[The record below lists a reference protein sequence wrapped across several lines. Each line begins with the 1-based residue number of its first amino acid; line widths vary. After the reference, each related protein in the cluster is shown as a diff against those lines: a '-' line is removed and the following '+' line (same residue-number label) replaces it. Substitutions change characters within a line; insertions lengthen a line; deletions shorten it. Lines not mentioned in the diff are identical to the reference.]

1 MLRDAGLRRREL
13 RLQRATPD
21 LDTTGPVTGPIAVT
35 GASGFIGRAL
45 VSTLSR
51 SGFRVRA
58 LCRRPEPRLGEN
70 GVDIVLGALED
81 PESLERLLDGAEAVI
96 HAAGAVRARSRRE
109 FDAVNR
115 GGTANLVAALAS
127 GTPPRRII
135 LLSSL
140 AAREPA
146 LSAYARSKRMAE
158 QAVEVHR
165 SRLLDSCILR
175 PPAVYGPGDRA
186 TLPIFRQLA
195 RRFLL
200 IPAPSDA
207 RFSLLFVEDL
217 AGLVDRLLEA
227 PRWGGATLEPDDGR
241 PGGYAWHDLA
251 AIAGR
256 SLGSPV
262 RTMFLP
268 GPSVWLAAALGEA
281 FGALRGQPTTLG
293 FGKARELRH
302 RDWVCRPVEF
312 VALDGWTSRT
322 QFEDGFACTLAW
334 YKENRWL

>member
-13 RLQRATPD
+13 SLQRPTASLETS
-21 LDTTGPVTGPIAVT
+21 GSATGPIAVT

-45 VSTLSR
+45 VRKLSR
-51 SGFRVRA
+51 SGFQVRA
-58 LCRRPEPRLGEN
+58 LCRRPDQGLDEGD
-70 GVDIVLGALED
+70 VDVVLGTLED
-81 PESLERLLDGAEAVI
+81 ADSLERLLAGAEAVV
-96 HAAGAVRARSRRE
+96 HAAGAVRARSHRE

-127 GTPPRRII
+127 GTRPQRLI
-135 LLSSL
+135 LVSSL

-146 LSAYARSKRMAE
+146 LSAYAQSKRMAE
-158 QAVEVHR
+158 QEVEVCR
-165 SRLLDSCILR
+165 SRLLDFCILR
-175 PPAVYGPGDRA
+175 PPAVYGPGDRG
-186 TLPIFRQLA
+186 TLTIFRQLA

-200 IPAPSDA
+200 VPAPSDA

-217 AGLVDRLLEA
+217 AGLVERLLEI
-227 PRWGGATLEPDDGR
+227 PRWGGITLEPDDGR

-256 SLGSPV
+256 SLGGPV
-262 RTMFLP
+262 RTLFLP
-268 GPSVWLAAALGEA
+268 GPSVWLAAGVGEA
-281 FGALRGQPTTLG
+281 FAALRGQPPALG
-293 FGKARELRH
+293 FGKLRELRH

-312 VALDGWTSRT
+312 VALDEWTSRT

-334 YKENRWL
+334 YKEHGWL